1 MSQTYFAI
9 LTAIGEAKLAN
20 ATALG
25 TTLQLTQMGVGD
37 GNGSTPLPNRNQ
49 TTLLRENRRAPLNRL
64 FVDPTNASQI
74 IAEQVIPEEI
84 GGWWIR
90 EIGLFDTDGNLCA
103 VANCPDTYKPVL
115 AEGSGR
121 TQVIRMVLIVS
132 NTSAVQLKID
142 PAIVLATRGYVD
154 EKISSEIRKL
164 DWKQSVRV
172 ATKGPVELSG
182 LQTVDGVL
190 VSSGD
195 RVLVKD
201 QALAR
206 ENGIY
211 VAGASA
217 WARSIDADLD
227 FKVTPGLFVFVE
239 EGSAYA
245 DSLWQLISDGPIL
258 IGGSDLVFSMAAGKT
273 GVESGVY
280 DEVIVNAYGKII
292 GGSNPATPPR
302 FDYSTKKATTEYVK
316 QAGIQSSGFTVFTA
330 SAVIPADACGSM
342 IQAGQG
348 SGNYTL
354 TLPPVSSC
362 PAGSRIEMVST
373 STYAVSVISQEGDSI
388 GLGSLI
394 LNQNDTLQLQSNGQS
409 TWFVVGGTVLANL
422 TQPGF
427 KTKGQQRFTVNG
439 LFIVP
444 LGVTQIYVSGCG
456 GGGGG
461 GGTGG
466 GNSTG
471 SWVTSGGGGGGGAA
485 QFVIRQPFPVVPAQT
500 LTITIGGAGSGGA
513 SGGVAGNG
521 QPGTAGGNTTLVGTG
536 VSLILAGGGGG
547 QPSLG
552 VTGSNIAS
560 IPGAGGNSSAM
571 PGAYS
576 LAIGNYGYDFPGIG
590 GMGGGTPY
598 GTGGGAGAPASGF
611 GSGGGGASG
620 MLTGSTAFGNAGAS
634 GAPGLLIVEW

>member
-25 TTLQLTQMGVGD
+25 MTLQLTQMGIGD
-37 GNGSTPLPNRNQ
+37 GNGSTPLPNRSQ
-49 TTLLRENRRAPLNRL
+49 TALVRENRRAPLNRL
-64 FVDPTNASQI
+64 FVDPANASQI

-90 EIGLFDTDGNLCA
+90 EIGLYDTDGNLCA

-132 NTSAVQLKID
+132 NTAAVQLKID
-142 PAIVLATRGYVD
+142 PAIVLATRSYVD

-172 ATKGPVELSG
+172 ATTGQIELTG

-190 VSSGD
+190 LLSGD

-201 QALAR
+201 QASAR

-217 WARSIDADLD
+217 WTRSIDADLD

-239 EGSAYA
+239 EGNAYA

-258 IGGSDLVFSMAAGKT
+258 IGGSDLVFSMTAGRT
-273 GVESGVY
+273 GVDSGVY
-280 DEVIVNAYGKII
+280 DEVIVNPYGKII

-330 SAVIPADACGSM
+330 AAVIPAIACGSV

-354 TLPPVSSC
+354 TLPPVSNC

-373 STYAVSVISQEGDSI
+373 STYAVSVISQVGDSI
-388 GLGSLI
+388 GLGSLT

-427 KTKGQQRFTVNG
+427 KTKGQQRFTANG
-439 LFIVP
+439 LFVVP
-444 LGVTQIYVSGCG
+444 VGVTQIYVSGCG

-466 GNSTG
+466 GSSTG

-513 SGGVAGNG
+513 SGGVGGNG
-521 QPGTAGGNTTLVGTG
+521 QPGTAGGNTSLVGTG
-536 VSLILAGGGGG
+536 VSLVLAGGGGG

-552 VTGSNIAS
+552 VVGSNVAS
-560 IPGAGGNSSAM
+560 SPGGAGNSSAM

-576 LAIGNYGYDFPGIG
+576 LAVGNYGYDFPGIG

-598 GTGGGAGAPASGF
+598 GNGGGAGAPALGF

-634 GAPGLLIVEW
+634 GASGLLIVEW